1 MNSAPFVLAQ
11 TTDASPLA
19 VANETVSRL
28 DILNHPEELLTALS
42 NLHVVWAS
50 IFVVVGALCILN
62 GYKWH
67 KKVVIVCAFLGGL
80 GLGHMLSKQM
90 GDSRIVMGALGLLC
104 AIVAAPLLR
113 FAVAIFGALTGAFI
127 GANVWTAF
135 SETPEAHLAGA
146 AMGGI
151 ALGLATFIMFRLVV
165 VIFTSIGGAALAVF
179 GGITLLLHVP
189 AWSESVQTSLIANQL
204 LLPLIVTVAAV
215 TGFVFQHSRMRDDSD
230 KEEAEAAAT

>member
-1 MNSAPFVLAQ
+1 MISAPVLFAQ
-11 TTDASPLA
+11 TSDVSPLGA
-19 VANETVSRL
+19 ANETVNRL
-28 DILNHPEELLTALS
+28 DILNHPEELMAALS
-42 NLHVVWAS
+42 NLHIIWAS
-50 IFVVVGALCILN
+50 IFVAVGALCVLN

-80 GLGHMLSKQM
+80 GLGNLLSKQM

-135 SETPEAHLAGA
+135 SDSPEAHLAGA

-151 ALGLATFIMFRLVV
+151 AMGLATFIMFRFVV
-165 VIFTSIGGAALAVF
+165 VMFTSIGGAAMAVF

-189 AWSESVQTSLIANQL
+189 AWSESVQSSLTSHQL
-204 LLPLIVTVAAV
+204 LLPLIVSVAAV
-215 TGFVFQHSRMRDDSD
+215 TGFVFQHSRMRAETE
-230 KEEAEAAAT
+230 KEEAEAA